1 VAETSLL
8 QRAAAIHA
16 ASRKH
21 DDFLW
26 ARLTARWPAAWL
38 LAALHRAPLTPDGLS
53 LASLVLGLASC
64 AAFAAWPGSTG
75 VWVGF
80 ALGQLAYIVDCMDGM
95 LARTRGGSAHGRALD
110 FAVDAVKQVALFPAI
125 GWRVWS
131 EAGKS
136 AGDGWLM
143 LTVVSGPVVAAA
155 LLLTM
160 FLRSPEVT
168 GGERPTRAAHDSSLS
183 GRAMALFA
191 FLLNYPS
198 WILVPVIFQR
208 LDVFLLISVPLYA
221 LHAGWSLLRISRLA
235 RGARS

>member
-1 VAETSLL
+1 MAEPSFL

-16 ASRKH
+16 ASRKD

-26 ARLTARWPAAWL
+26 ARFTARWPAAWL

-64 AAFAAWPGSTG
+64 VAFAGWPGPKG
-75 VWVGF
+75 PWIGF

-95 LARTRGGSAHGRALD
+95 LARTRGGSPHGRALD
-110 FAVDAVKQVALFPAI
+110 FAIDAVKQVALFPAI

-136 AGDGWLM
+136 TGGGWLM
-143 LTVVSGPVVAAA
+143 LTVISGPVVAAA
-155 LLLTM
+155 LMLTM

-168 GGERPTRAAHDSSLS
+168 GGERPARATHDTSLQ

-198 WILVPVIFQR
+198 WILVPVIFER
-208 LDVFLLISVPLYA
+208 LDVFLLISVPLYG
-221 LHAGWSLLRISRLA
+221 LHACWSLLRIGRLA
-235 RGARS
+235 RRDD